1 MTNGRADAPEGS
13 LVTTAEGV
21 EAVADGIRAAG
32 AFTLDLEFVPEG
44 RYVPDLGLVQV
55 GWDDGGGIDSL
66 AVAAIDPL
74 AVDATPVLT
83 LVGDPEIETITH
95 AAQGDLAILAHRFSV
110 HAQAL
115 RDTQIAA
122 AFLGFGDQI
131 GYAPLVESTIGVHL
145 EKGSQYTEWLR
156 RPLTSEQ
163 LTYAL
168 DDVRYLGMI
177 WEQQRQ
183 ALSDD
188 GRLQSVLE
196 ECARLAETAASRPPP
211 EEAYRRVKGWSGLR
225 SRPLGALRQL
235 AAWREREARRS
246 NRPPSRVLNDRS
258 MLELARAAPS
268 SEDGLHA
275 VRGVDSGIVRHHS
288 DKLIRAIREGAADP
302 RRATTCASRSR
313 RRARCGPPHCTGWS
327 APAPSPRAWPRAS
340 SGHAARS
347 RRSCAGGSRATATIR
362 RTCRCS
368 AAGGATLSAMR
379 SSAGCGAMPR
389 WSSTPTR
396 PAGSSSSRADRRTPR
411 EPSICGYPCARS
423 RTLDVQDV
431 RKGGRRP

>member
-1 MTNGRADAPEGS
+1 MTSSTADAPEGA

-55 GWDDGGGIDSL
+55 GWDGGGGIDSL
-66 AVAAIDPL
+66 TVAAIDPL
-74 AVDATPVLT
+74 AVDPTPVLT

-275 VRGVDSGIVRHHS
+275 VRGVDSGIVRHHG
-288 DKLIRAIREGAADP
+288 DKLIRAIREGGADP
-302 RRATTCASRSR
+302 PPRDHVRKPLPPQGEVWAAALHGLV
-313 RRARCGPPHCTGWS
+313 RARALAASVAPRFVGPRSEIEAVVRWWIEGDRDDPPDLPLLRGWRRDLVGDAILS
-327 APAPSPRAWPRAS
+327 WLRGDAALVVDPNSPGGIELEPR
-340 SGHAARS
+340 
-347 RRSCAGGSRATATIR
+347 
-362 RTCRCS
+362 
-368 AAGGATLSAMR
+368 
-379 SSAGCGAMPR
+379 
-389 WSSTPTR
+389 
-396 PAGSSSSRADRRTPR
+396 
-411 EPSICGYPCARS
+411 
-423 RTLDVQDV
+423 
-431 RKGGRRP
+431 

>member
-1 MTNGRADAPEGS
+1 MTNSRADAPEGA

-55 GWDDGGGIDSL
+55 GWDGGGGIDSL
-66 AVAAIDPL
+66 TVAAIDPL
-74 AVDATPVLT
+74 AVDPTPVLT

-177 WEQQRQ
+177 WERQRQ

-275 VRGVDSGIVRHHS
+275 VRGVDSGIVRHHG
-288 DKLIRAIREGAADP
+288 DKLIRAIREGGADP
-302 RRATTCASRSR
+302 PPRDHVRKPLPPQGEVWAAALHGLV
-313 RRARCGPPHCTGWS
+313 RARALAASVAPRFVGPRSEIEAVVRWWIEGDRDDLPDLPLLRGWRRDLVGDAILS
-327 APAPSPRAWPRAS
+327 WLRGDAALVVDPDSPGGIELEPR
-340 SGHAARS
+340 
-347 RRSCAGGSRATATIR
+347 
-362 RTCRCS
+362 
-368 AAGGATLSAMR
+368 
-379 SSAGCGAMPR
+379 
-389 WSSTPTR
+389 
-396 PAGSSSSRADRRTPR
+396 
-411 EPSICGYPCARS
+411 
-423 RTLDVQDV
+423 
-431 RKGGRRP
+431 

>member
-1 MTNGRADAPEGS
+1 MTNSRADAPEGA

-55 GWDDGGGIDSL
+55 GWDGGGGIDSL

-74 AVDATPVLT
+74 AVDPTPVLT

-177 WEQQRQ
+177 WERQRQ

-275 VRGVDSGIVRHHS
+275 VRGVDSGIVRHHG

-302 RRATTCASRSR
+302 PPRDHVRKPLPPQGEVWAAALHGLV
-313 RRARCGPPHCTGWS
+313 RAR
-327 APAPSPRAWPRAS
+327 A
-340 SGHAARS
+340 
-347 RRSCAGGSRATATIR
+347 
-362 RTCRCS
+362 
-368 AAGGATLSAMR
+368 LSASVAPRFVGPR
-379 SSAGCGAMPR
+379 SEIEAVVRWWLEGDRDDLPDLPLLRGWRRDLVGDAILSWLRGDAALVVDPDSPGGIELEPR
-389 WSSTPTR
+389 
-396 PAGSSSSRADRRTPR
+396 
-411 EPSICGYPCARS
+411 
-423 RTLDVQDV
+423 
-431 RKGGRRP
+431 

>member
-1 MTNGRADAPEGS
+1 MTNSRADAPEGG

-55 GWDDGGGIDSL
+55 GWDGGGGLDSL

-74 AVDATPVLT
+74 AVDPTPVLT
-83 LVGDPEIETITH
+83 LVGDREIETITH

-177 WEQQRQ
+177 WERQRQ

-268 SEDGLHA
+268 SEDGLRA
-275 VRGVDSGIVRHHS
+275 VRGVDSGIVRHHG
-288 DKLIRAIREGAADP
+288 DKLIRAIREGGADP
-302 RRATTCASRSR
+302 PPRDHVRKPLPPQGEVWAAALHGLV
-313 RRARCGPPHCTGWS
+313 RAR
-327 APAPSPRAWPRAS
+327 A
-340 SGHAARS
+340 
-347 RRSCAGGSRATATIR
+347 
-362 RTCRCS
+362 
-368 AAGGATLSAMR
+368 LSASVAPRFVGPR
-379 SSAGCGAMPR
+379 SEIEAVVRWWIEGDRDDLPDLPLLRGWRRDLVGDAILSWLRGDAALVVDPNSPGGIELEPR
-389 WSSTPTR
+389 
-396 PAGSSSSRADRRTPR
+396 
-411 EPSICGYPCARS
+411 
-423 RTLDVQDV
+423 
-431 RKGGRRP
+431 

>member
-1 MTNGRADAPEGS
+1 MTNSTADAPEGA

-55 GWDDGGGIDSL
+55 GWDGGGGIDSL
-66 AVAAIDPL
+66 TVAAIDPL
-74 AVDATPVLT
+74 AVDPTPVLT

-275 VRGVDSGIVRHHS
+275 VRGVDSGIVRHHG
-288 DKLIRAIREGAADP
+288 DKLIRAIREGGADP
-302 RRATTCASRSR
+302 PPRDHVRKPLPPQGEVWAAALHGLV
-313 RRARCGPPHCTGWS
+313 RARALAASVAPRFVGPRSEIEAVVRWWIEGDRDDPPDLPLLRGWRRDLVGDAILS
-327 APAPSPRAWPRAS
+327 WLRGDAALVVDPNSPGGIELEPR
-340 SGHAARS
+340 
-347 RRSCAGGSRATATIR
+347 
-362 RTCRCS
+362 
-368 AAGGATLSAMR
+368 
-379 SSAGCGAMPR
+379 
-389 WSSTPTR
+389 
-396 PAGSSSSRADRRTPR
+396 
-411 EPSICGYPCARS
+411 
-423 RTLDVQDV
+423 
-431 RKGGRRP
+431 